1 MRDHGGHG
9 VGRAMHE
16 EPFVP
21 NEGRAGRG
29 LKLMPGLALA
39 LALEPMLIASGR
51 DAYRRDPGGWTLC
64 TADGSR
70 AAPAEHTIAI
80 TDGDATI
87 LTAP

>member
-1 MRDHGGHG
+1 
-9 VGRAMHE
+9 MHE

-29 LKLMPGLALA
+29 LKLVPGLV

-51 DAYRRDPGGWTLC
+51 DAYRRDPDGWTLC
-64 TADGSR
+64 TADGSH
-70 AAPAEHTIAI
+70 AAHAEHTIAI